1 MAANSH
7 LASSPDEQ
15 HQQLHSPDETMNTSH
30 QGSTD
35 VPATPPDLGAND
47 PPSTMDDR
55 QRVEGLLRA
64 ATAGIDPSVLI
75 TIHRKNLAT
84 IVGRREFLVIRPAIT
99 NGWVPKVA
107 SWHGHALH
115 AVCNAAG
122 TRAHRALV
130 AALGASA
137 AHPTLDELRSAV
149 CSAQSSVAESEI
161 IAALAAVMWIDA
173 PAAPHALVILSEDFA
188 LEPLSRSAAAP
199 NAKPALTP
207 TPRPQSN
214 PTRAAAKAAKRKAVA
229 EANAKAAEIAEAA
242 TVKRRTGKADR
253 AESVVEPETAPTFA
267 GRGTRPAVDRRPAK
281 LTPKEAETFTT
292 SDPLVGAIVE
302 VDVRYHFHDPAEPDV
317 RSKFR
322 PAVIVAVSADRF
334 LVRGIYSRPKEWTA
348 EFTGWHKFG
357 LNRERC
363 NVAMVNE
370 ESMSR
375 VIDRTRGRLSD
386 EAWNQLW

>member
-1 MAANSH
+1 MAASSH
-7 LASSPDEQ
+7 HASSPDEQ
-15 HQQLHSPDETMNTSH
+15 HEHLHSPDEKLNTS
-30 QGSTD
+30 QQASTD
-35 VPATPPDLGAND
+35 APTTPPDLGAND
-47 PPSTMDDR
+47 PPSAMDDR

-75 TIHRKNLAT
+75 TIHRKNLAS

-99 NGWVPKVA
+99 NGWGQKVA
-107 SWHGHALH
+107 SWHGHTLH
-115 AVCNAAG
+115 AVCTAAG

-149 CSAQSSVAESEI
+149 CAAQSSVAESEI

-199 NAKPALTP
+199 NAKPALAT
-207 TPRPQSN
+207 TPRPQSH

-242 TVKRRTGKADR
+242 AVKRRTGKADR

-267 GRGTRPAVDRRPAK
+267 GRGTRPAVDRRPAM

-334 LVRGIYSRPKEWTA
+334 LVRGLYSRPKEWTA
-348 EFTGWHKFG
+348 EVTGWHKFG

-370 ESMSR
+370 ETTSQ
-375 VIDRTRGRLSD
+375 VINRTYGRLSD

>member
-1 MAANSH
+1 
-7 LASSPDEQ
+7 
-15 HQQLHSPDETMNTSH
+15 
-30 QGSTD
+30 
-35 VPATPPDLGAND
+35 
-47 PPSTMDDR
+47 
-55 QRVEGLLRA
+55 
-64 ATAGIDPSVLI
+64 
-75 TIHRKNLAT
+75 
-84 IVGRREFLVIRPAIT
+84 
-99 NGWVPKVA
+99 
-107 SWHGHALH
+107 
-115 AVCNAAG
+115 
-122 TRAHRALV
+122 
-130 AALGASA
+130 
-137 AHPTLDELRSAV
+137 
-149 CSAQSSVAESEI
+149 
-161 IAALAAVMWIDA
+161 
-173 PAAPHALVILSEDFA
+173 LSEDFA

-207 TPRPQSN
+207 TPRPQTN

-242 TVKRRTGKADR
+242 AVKRRTGKADR

-267 GRGTRPAVDRRPAK
+267 GRGTRPAVDRRPAM

-334 LVRGIYSRPKEWTA
+334 LVRGLYSRPKEWTA
-348 EFTGWHKFG
+348 EVTGWHKFG

-370 ESMSR
+370 ETTSQ
-375 VIDRTRGRLSD
+375 VINRTYGRLSD